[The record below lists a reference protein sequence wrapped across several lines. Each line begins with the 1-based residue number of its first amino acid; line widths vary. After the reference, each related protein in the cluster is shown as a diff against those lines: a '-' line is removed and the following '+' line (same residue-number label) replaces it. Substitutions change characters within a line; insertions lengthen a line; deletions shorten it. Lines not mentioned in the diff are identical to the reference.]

1 MTRDEINGMMLQAF
15 QWELPA
21 DGGHWRLLKKNA
33 RALAR
38 LGFTAIWLPP
48 AAKGASG
55 KNDVGYGVYDLYDLG
70 EFDQKGTVATKYGT
84 AEEYADCIRALRRA
98 GLLVLAD
105 VVLNHRLGADEPER
119 VNVRPVDP
127 GNRLAPPGQAQ
138 EAEVYTRF
146 TFPGRKD
153 RYSPFVWDHRRFTG
167 VDTSTQG
174 QQRSLFLLDGK
185 QWAADVDGE
194 NGNFDYLM
202 GADVDV
208 CDAEVGAELR
218 RWGLWFLKKSGA
230 DGFRLDAVKHISA
243 SFLAGWLSALREATG
258 RELFAVGEYWNYDRS
273 ALEAFLSRTG
283 NCMSLF
289 DVPLHGHF
297 REASHSGGAYDMR
310 GLFADTLTDSRPEL
324 SVTFV
329 DNHDTQPGQS
339 LESWVDGWF
348 KAAAYGFILLGRS
361 GFPCVFWGDLYGIP
375 SRGIGAVSQ
384 LPALM
389 RLRRTS
395 AFGEEHRYLD
405 DPSLAGFTRE
415 GTNTVPGSGLAF
427 LCTDAQGGEKRMYV
441 GRAFA
446 GRVFRCDLG
455 GRPPVTIDPE
465 GFGTFS
471 VADGGMSVYTP
482 VPGLLTR
489 LWRFFHR

>member
-1 MTRDEINGMMLQAF
+1 M
-15 QWELPA
+15 
-21 DGGHWRLLKKNA
+21 
-33 RALAR
+33 
-38 LGFTAIWLPP
+38 
-48 AAKGASG
+48 
-55 KNDVGYGVYDLYDLG
+55 
-70 EFDQKGTVATKYGT
+70 ATKYGT

-119 VNVRPVDP
+119 VRVRPVDP

-167 VDTSTQG
+167 VDTSAQG

-258 RELFAVGEYWNYDRS
+258 RELFAVGEYWNYDCS

-297 REASHSGGAYDMR
+297 REASHSGGTYDMR

-348 KAAAYGFILLGRS
+348 KAAAYGFIEG
-361 GFPCVFWGDLYGIP
+361 Y
-375 SRGIGAVSQ
+375 Q
-384 LPALM
+384 
-389 RLRRTS
+389 
-395 AFGEEHRYLD
+395 GEL
-405 DPSLAGFTRE
+405 
-415 GTNTVPGSGLAF
+415 
-427 LCTDAQGGEKRMYV
+427 TDAEIENLV
-441 GRAFA
+441 FA
-446 GRVFRCDLG
+446 GILITFENGVRFLTDYLNGDVYFKIRYPQHNLDRARNQFKLVQEMQSHYEELDALV
-455 GRPPVTIDPE
+455 RNARADVE
-465 GFGTFS
+465 GILQQAGSTCF
-471 VADGGMSVYTP
+471 
-482 VPGLLTR
+482 
-489 LWRFFHR
+489 